1 MCLGKLHDTIYEVS
15 VNMHGAASGSG
26 STSVTTKIDRTRVTV
41 TSLASSNVAASRY
54 HDSVANNNNNNNNS
68 TSNNININENSH
80 TIITNSTTN
89 GMGTG
94 DIALAPTTRMSP
106 PTSMDTSEGTTLIT
120 TGEPTMV
127 APMVKA
133 ESPDIA
139 AGTSVGS
146 TASSTATG
154 HSVVGPG
161 GSLFA
166 GIANSNKRPRPDDWL
181 APSSPNSPQN
191 IPVRHLVYTTP
202 QQQICHTPTLQQQQ
216 QTPQQ
221 QQQPT
226 PPPQKQQVLQQ
237 QPNMTINQTGQQPN
251 NNGYVSPMSSGSYD
265 PYSPNGKI
273 GKSSIL
279 VLF

>member
-54 HDSVANNNNNNNNS
+54 HDSVANNNNNNNNNS
-68 TSNNININENSH
+68 SNIINENIH

-120 TGEPTMV
+120 TGEPTMI

-146 TASSTATG
+146 TASTTATG

-166 GIANSNKRPRPDDWL
+166 GIANSNKRPRPDD
-181 APSSPNSPQN
+181 
-191 IPVRHLVYTTP
+191 
-202 QQQICHTPTLQQQQ
+202 
-216 QTPQQ
+216 
-221 QQQPT
+221 
-226 PPPQKQQVLQQ
+226 
-237 QPNMTINQTGQQPN
+237 
-251 NNGYVSPMSSGSYD
+251 
-265 PYSPNGKI
+265 
-273 GKSSIL
+273 
-279 VLF
+279 